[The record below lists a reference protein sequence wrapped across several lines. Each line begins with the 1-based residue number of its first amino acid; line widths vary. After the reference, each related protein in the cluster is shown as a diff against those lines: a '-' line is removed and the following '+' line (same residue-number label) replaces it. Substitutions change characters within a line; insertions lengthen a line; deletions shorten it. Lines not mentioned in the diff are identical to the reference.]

1 MPSTHTVMI
10 QRLPDCLLVVGHC
23 WLASKEHTPHFGDA
37 APATTCGQKP
47 GLYANFLWVL
57 GQWPPR
63 HLKKWSEM
71 LP

>member
-1 MPSTHTVMI
+1 M
-10 QRLPDCLLVVGHC
+10 LLYLLDPPLAIPIEKKKKKKNR
-23 WLASKEHTPHFGDA
+23 LASKEHTPHFGDA